1 MSFHRRLFP
10 QYESAWLTGDID
22 DVSQTID
29 PAASFASGRALA
41 GEESAMKGASG
52 FGLSVASY
60 GQPCPVCNA
69 STHRIPRR
77 LIDLLLSIFTPVRR
91 YRCRSMKCTWEGN
104 LRVR

>member
-1 MSFHRRLFP
+1 MFP

-22 DVSQTID
+22 DVSQMID
-29 PAASFASGRALA
+29 PAASLTFGRVFDGDEAV
-41 GEESAMKGASG
+41 MKSASG

-77 LIDLLLSIFTPVRR
+77 FIDLLRSIFMPVRR
-91 YRCRSMKCTWEGN
+91 YRCQSMKCTWEGN
-104 LRVR
+104 LRVK